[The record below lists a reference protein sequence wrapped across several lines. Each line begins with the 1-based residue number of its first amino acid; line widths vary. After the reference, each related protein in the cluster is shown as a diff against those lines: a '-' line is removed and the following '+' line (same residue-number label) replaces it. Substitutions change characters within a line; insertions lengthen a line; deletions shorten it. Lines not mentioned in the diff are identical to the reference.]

1 MNAHQDER
9 SRLRAE
15 VIMKVCS
22 GAINATQGAKQL
34 QISRKTYYE
43 WEKRGL
49 AALLESLKDG
59 EAGRPVQ
66 QPPDPEKSAMEQK
79 LKAMERELAVAKQTI
94 EVKRMLD
101 AYQQQHKSLQ
111 AGSDKTRKKNRK
123 SKR

>member
-1 MNAHQDER
+1 MNAHHDER

-22 GAINATQGAKQL
+22 GAINATEGAKQL

-49 AALLESLKDG
+49 AALLESLQDG
-59 EAGRPVQ
+59 EAGRPVREL
-66 QPPDPEKSAMEQK
+66 PDPEKSAMEEK

-101 AYQQQHKSLQ
+101 AYQQQRKSLQ
-111 AGSDKTRKKNRK
+111 AGSDKTGKKNRK

>member
-59 EAGRPVQ
+59 EAGRPVR

-111 AGSDKTRKKNRK
+111 AGTDKTRKKNRK

>member
-1 MNAHQDER
+1 MNAHHDER

-22 GAINATQGAKQL
+22 GAINATEGAKQL

-59 EAGRPVQ
+59 EAGRPVRE
-66 QPPDPEKSAMEQK
+66 PPDPEKSAMEQK

-94 EVKRMLD
+94 EVKRMLE
-101 AYQQQHKSLQ
+101 AYQQQRKSLQ
-111 AGSDKTRKKNRK
+111 AGSDKTGKKNRK
-123 SKR
+123 SKK